1 MITRYTLDGL
11 PPPEE
16 PVRIMHQR
24 LRDVPVHWHDFY
36 ELVLVLDGASR
47 HVCNGSAR
55 EIGPG
60 SALLLSPA
68 DFHGYSGLGDEP
80 LSCYNLVIDPWLVD
94 PHLEGLLG
102 SSASRSGWAVDDF
115 AAARP
120 DVDRLWQEYGGD
132 RPGAGRMV
140 DALLRCVLV
149 EFARQVSRESVPD
162 DGARAVAVPDDQLR
176 HALFFVDQ
184 HFRQPLT
191 LQEVAAQAHLSA
203 NYFSERFHDY
213 TGVSFQ
219 AYLLHRRL
227 RFARSL
233 LAATDVSIT
242 EACHAAGFNNVSHF
256 GRAYRA
262 RYGHPPSATRGA
274 AAPGL
279 TGPRT

>member
-1 MITRYTLDGL
+1 LITRYTLDGL
-11 PPPEE
+11 PPPEA

-47 HVCNGSAR
+47 HVCNGSSR
-55 EIGPG
+55 EIGPW

-80 LSCYNLVIDPWLVD
+80 LSCYNVVIDPWLVD

-102 SSASRSGWAVDDF
+102 PGASRSGWTVDDF
-115 AAARP
+115 VAARP
-120 DVDRLWQEYGGD
+120 DVDRLWQEHGGD
-132 RPGAGRMV
+132 RPGAGQMV

-149 EFARQVSRESVPD
+149 EFARQVARESVPGD
-162 DGARAVAVPDDQLR
+162 VARAVAAPDDQLR

-191 LQEVAAQAHLSA
+191 LQDVAAQAHLSA

-242 EACHAAGFNNVSHF
+242 EACHAAGFNNVSHI

-279 TGPRT
+279 TGPRS